1 MKKIDIIFST
11 ILLLLTLLQGV
22 VKSSENDD
30 KEKIKTFKVNKGGD
44 LYVEINPGD
53 ITIKTWEK
61 DEVSVSVSGF
71 EEEQLKD
78 VEMTSEKNRISIRYE
93 KGYGSDDAEFTITVP
108 VKYNLELITSAG
120 NINVKDDIDGTV
132 KANTNGGDVSCKNVS
147 GNLTVQSMGG
157 NIGVNDVDGN
167 LSVNT
172 MGGDISIGIIKG
184 NSAKVNTMGGEINIG
199 KCLSG
204 ITVKTSG
211 GDIAIGDAGGDSE
224 FITYGGNISIGN
236 ISGNVKME
244 TSGGNLSL
252 GDADGIV
259 KGKTNGGNID
269 FKTVKGSVDIKTMAG
284 EVALTLYPESGS
296 ESRISTNAGSIEL
309 TIPSSAKTTIEAR
322 IHVQGY
328 WKTAEDTYQ
337 IESDFPA
344 KSNSNDEEKHDIVG
358 TYELNGGGSKILL
371 KATNSDISIINESKK

>member
-1 MKKIDIIFST
+1 
-11 ILLLLTLLQGV
+11 
-22 VKSSENDD
+22 VKLISEN
-30 KEKIKTFKVNKGGD
+30 V
-44 LYVEINPGD
+44 
-53 ITIKTWEK
+53 
-61 DEVSVSVSGF
+61 
-71 EEEQLKD
+71 
-78 VEMTSEKNRISIRYE
+78 
-93 KGYGSDDAEFTITVP
+93 
-108 VKYNLELITSAG
+108 
-120 NINVKDDIDGTV
+120 
-132 KANTNGGDVSCKNVS
+132 
-147 GNLTVQSMGG
+147 
-157 NIGVNDVDGN
+157 
-167 LSVNT
+167 
-172 MGGDISIGIIKG
+172 
-184 NSAKVNTMGGEINIG
+184 
-199 KCLSG
+199 LSG